1 MIKDNQ
7 QTAFQLNRRQKWSR
21 CAGPLYSEHSDG
33 ETRPAPDEGAK
44 LIQAFLK
51 IADPKIRAL
60 IVELTEAFTETKK

>member
-1 MIKDNQ
+1 MRKDPKVDERL
-7 QTAFQLNRRQKWSR
+7 TGVFF
-21 CAGPLYSEHSDG
+21 EHSDG
-33 ETRPAPDEGAK
+33 ETRPAPDEGAR